1 MQNLKKK
8 KLMVFFIAFDQNFP
22 IFDFD
27 NLACNH

>member
-1 MQNLKKK
+1 MQKLEKKK
-8 KLMVFFIAFDQNFP
+8 QMVFFIAFDQNFP